1 MKYINGIPVIWNE
14 EEGRKMLGGSLFT
27 DLYQSTQLNKIRTKP
42 GSPAYQSPFG
52 DDSLFNDKGYVEFV
66 NFKTLLADI
75 KSLKGKPLQ
84 YDYKK
89 YESMATIKWVDHIGP
104 LPPERVY
111 KEDGWEGWGDWKETI
126 DYLDLLPLVELPG
139 SRVNVN
145 YETPNGKQL
154 LFTGKLNVRPGIV
167 PVNARFINFTFELDP
182 KKDLLR
188 YSDEFYYTDKDQLPA
203 GQKAAIVISTRYF
216 EEYLSLCEIENSRL
230 GGHGLDMI
238 SNKFFQQL
246 ATYKDEPDSLAWLYR
261 WMPDFIFNQLDT
273 TAMFE
278 HLKTMLLGPL
288 KGTGLQQEVTALRI
302 LARRLTGKQKDH
314 DDLLGFLASMH
325 SNNKTMFELLFQKM
339 DDGDDGNNFFAFI
352 LLTYKAWLLSS
363 YKNPQHRL
371 YKYENQPVTLPYNSD
386 KILGFYKS
394 GYEFSF
400 NCDTVEVQ
408 GTASSTKGLLD
419 DFFEVFDESYLNKPA
434 PFVYHLFQPIS
445 LPEVN
450 QAGEIKLPDTTVPAF
465 YLMAF
470 DKKNAWANFEKAKW
484 LGVDIALTCLAIG
497 NIAKLRYL
505 TYLSRGAMTARKISA
520 YYFLTSSLL
529 HTLLNFV
536 NNCEEGSFCQ
546 TLRRYLF
553 WVDVAMLGAD
563 VVTEQ
568 LLKKTAREAVE
579 ALDATRMRVPEEI
592 VEHLEEV
599 GDVARVSAKRG
610 QFQEFIKRN
619 YYYTI
624 EHITREVIIKNL
636 VGHTRMSNKVAKY
649 LESGEISYL
658 ILPSNEFEAF
668 LRSRGVKENIQHY
681 SAATYENIMYFR
693 KEAFI
698 EDFMSCI
705 VHEGSHAIDYVN
717 GVRYDFAA
725 ERNAFFYERQF
736 QKAVGLEVEYET
748 IETMI
753 NYIKIA
759 YKDLL

>member
-1 MKYINGIPVIWNE
+1 LK
-14 EEGRKMLGGSLFT
+14 L
-27 DLYQSTQLNKIRTKP
+27 RTK
-42 GSPAYQSPFG
+42 SQ
-52 DDSLFNDKGYVEFV
+52 
-66 NFKTLLADI
+66 
-75 KSLKGKPLQ
+75 
-84 YDYKK
+84 
-89 YESMATIKWVDHIGP
+89 
-104 LPPERVY
+104 
-111 KEDGWEGWGDWKETI
+111 
-126 DYLDLLPLVELPG
+126 
-139 SRVNVN
+139 
-145 YETPNGKQL
+145 
-154 LFTGKLNVRPGIV
+154 IV
-167 PVNARFINFTFELDP
+167 FR
-182 KKDLLR
+182 
-188 YSDEFYYTDKDQLPA
+188 
-203 GQKAAIVISTRYF
+203 
-216 EEYLSLCEIENSRL
+216 
-230 GGHGLDMI
+230 
-238 SNKFFQQL
+238 
-246 ATYKDEPDSLAWLYR
+246 
-261 WMPDFIFNQLDT
+261 
-273 TAMFE
+273 
-278 HLKTMLLGPL
+278 
-288 KGTGLQQEVTALRI
+288 
-302 LARRLTGKQKDH
+302 
-314 DDLLGFLASMH
+314 
-325 SNNKTMFELLFQKM
+325 
-339 DDGDDGNNFFAFI
+339 
-352 LLTYKAWLLSS
+352 
-363 YKNPQHRL
+363 
-371 YKYENQPVTLPYNSD
+371 
-386 KILGFYKS
+386 
-394 GYEFSF
+394 
-400 NCDTVEVQ
+400 
-408 GTASSTKGLLD
+408 
-419 DFFEVFDESYLNKPA
+419 
-434 PFVYHLFQPIS
+434 